1 MKKILYGLVLTFVAF
16 SFQSCLHDEKDT
28 FDESASTRISEAVT
42 NDQKILES
50 STNGWLFHYYAGED
64 YSEGGYTFLVK
75 FKGGKATVASEIANA
90 DTTITS
96 DYAITKDQG
105 PVLTF
110 NTYNMIMHYFASA
123 SSGDVDGQQGDYE
136 FIIMKATQDS
146 IVLKGKKWKNKMVM
160 TRMPETTKWSSYI
173 DSVYTIDNAI
183 KKATFKY
190 VVNNDSLASFIFDN
204 RLATIT
210 VGSNTYS
217 RSYVVTSKGYQLDSA
232 VTINKT
238 SVQNLIWNSTTGSFS
253 IPTSSSASLQF
264 YRPAN
269 YHDITEY
276 SGRYYLYFYDKAL
289 KLKKYPYTL
298 TPNSD
303 GDGLVAHSDSL
314 AYNFKYDYS
323 QARGTL
329 SLVYQDLGNYKIN
342 GTTYDVRLCPW
353 SIADGGY
360 FTWSSGV
367 GMDLKPV
374 SGSNML
380 FKFVDNGKWSYAVDS
395 FIFVTFSNGNY
406 DSSGLS
412 YTPRLRYTS
421 YLQKIND
428 N

>member
-1 MKKILYGLVLTFVAF
+1 
-16 SFQSCLHDEKDT
+16 LHDEKDT

-173 DSVYTIDNAI
+173 DSIYTIDNAI

-238 SVQNLIWNSTTGSFS
+238 SVQNLIWNSTTESFS
-253 IPTSSSASLQF
+253 IPTSSSVSLQF

-269 YHDITEY
+269 YHDISDYAGNYYIY
-276 SGRYYLYFYDKAL
+276 SNGE
-289 KLKKYPYTL
+289 KLAYTL
-298 TPNSD
+298 TVDDSETS
-303 GDGLVAHSDSL
+303 LIAHCDDVPIDFS
-314 AYNFKYDYS
+314 FDYS
-323 QARGTL
+323 KAWGTI
-329 SLVYQDLGNYKIN
+329 SLVSQDLGNHSI
-342 GTTYDVRLCPW
+342 GSSVYDIILCPW
-353 SIADGGY
+353 SLVSGGY
-360 FTWSSGV
+360 FTTSSGV
-367 GMDLKPV
+367 GMDLVPV
-374 SGSNML
+374 PGHNML
-380 FKFVDNGKWSYAVDS
+380 FKFVDNGKWGNVVDS
-395 FIFVTFSNGNY
+395 FILGAFSNG
-406 DSSGLS
+406 S
-412 YTPRLRYTS
+412 YMGSYYQLPYLT